1 MTLLRQRSFALLWAG
16 SALNAIG
23 SWATLIAMWGF
34 ATYRFHAG
42 AGTVAVIG
50 LAWAAPAALLTPLA
64 GLPVDRLGPRRV
76 LLVAY
81 LLGSLTSLA
90 MAGVHSLSALI
101 ILGVVQGVGEAFTRP
116 AAGAL
121 PPRLVDDSDLMAAN
135 ALLGSAQQSAIVF
148 GPMVAAAAIALAGL
162 RAAFV
167 VDAVTFWVGAA
178 VLLPIRQRP
187 ITGPDTARPPT
198 LRAELAEGFVQARTS
213 PTARFVLTL
222 SIAVFLTW
230 GTFMVIE
237 PLYARHVL
245 HQSATVFAM
254 FQMVFGVGLMGTG
267 LCLPRFGD
275 RFATPRAVAVSV
287 AFSGVAAA
295 TYIGTQWVAVAFVGV
310 FFWGIDVGFY
320 FAPAQTLLQR
330 GTPMSAHGRVMGLF
344 NSLNS
349 WANVIALPMAASI
362 AGAKGPRFAG
372 LCASAVAVGAGA
384 VGLLRNPAASP
395 ALTGDE
401 VLIPPEPAGSVLL

>member
-1 MTLLRQRSFALLWAG
+1 VTLLRQRSFALLWAG

-42 AGTVAVIG
+42 AGTVALIG
-50 LAWAAPAALLTPLA
+50 LAWGAPAALLTPIA
-64 GLPVDRLGPRRV
+64 GVPVDRLGPRRV
-76 LLVAY
+76 LMAAY

-90 MAGVHSLSALI
+90 MAGVNSLSSLI
-101 ILGVVQGVGEAFTRP
+101 ILGLLQGLGEAFTRP

-121 PPRLVDDSDLMAAN
+121 PPRLVEDSDLMAAN

-167 VDAVTFWVGAA
+167 VDAMTFVVGAG
-178 VLLPIRQRP
+178 VLLPIQQRP
-187 ITGPDTARPPT
+187 ISDADAPRPPT
-198 LRAELAEGFVQARTS
+198 LRAELAEGFVQVRTS
-213 PTARFVLTL
+213 PTARYVLTL
-222 SIAVFLTW
+222 SLAVFLTW

-237 PLYARHVL
+237 PLYARQVL
-245 HQSATVFAM
+245 HQPATVFAL
-254 FQMVFGVGLMGTG
+254 FQVVFGVGLMGTG
-267 LCLPRFGD
+267 LLLPRFGD

-295 TYIGTQWVAVAFVGV
+295 TYIGTHWVFVAFVGV

-344 NSLNS
+344 NALNS
-349 WANVIALPMAASI
+349 WANVVALPVAAWL
-362 AGAKGPRFAG
+362 AGAAGPRFAG
-372 LCASAVAVGAGA
+372 LCVSAVAVTAGA
-384 VGLLRNPAASP
+384 VGLLRHPTAAP
-395 ALTGDE
+395 KRRDE
-401 VLIPPEPAGSVLL
+401 ILIPPEPAGSVLL

>member
-42 AGTVAVIG
+42 AGTVALIG
-50 LAWAAPAALLTPLA
+50 LAWATPAALLTPLA
-64 GLPVDRLGPRRV
+64 GLPIDRLGPRRV

-90 MAGVHSLSALI
+90 MAGVNSLRALI
-101 ILGVVQGVGEAFTRP
+101 ILGLVQGVGEAFTRP

-178 VLLPIRQRP
+178 VLVPIRLRP
-187 ITGPDTARPPT
+187 IAGVVTRPPT
-198 LRAELAEGFVQARTS
+198 LRAELAEGFTQVRTS
-213 PTARFVLTL
+213 PVARYVLTL
-222 SIAVFLTW
+222 SLAVFLTW

-267 LCLPRFGD
+267 LLLPRFGD

-287 AFSGVAAA
+287 GFSGVAAA
-295 TYIGTQWVAVAFVGV
+295 TYIGTHWIVVAFIGV

-344 NSLNS
+344 NALNS
-349 WANVIALPMAASI
+349 WASVIALPLAATL
-362 AGAKGPRFAG
+362 AGAEGPRFAG
-372 LCASAVAVGAGA
+372 LCISAVAVGAGA
-384 VGLLRNPAASP
+384 LGLLRHPSSP
-395 ALTGDE
+395 PTSATAEL
-401 VLIPPEPAGSVLL
+401 LIPPAPAGSVLL

>member
-1 MTLLRQRSFALLWAG
+1 VTLLRKRSFALLWVG

-42 AGTVAVIG
+42 AGTVALIG
-50 LAWAAPAALLTPLA
+50 LAWAAPAALLTPFA
-64 GLPVDRLGPRRV
+64 GVPVDRIGPRRV
-76 LLVAY
+76 LMVAY
-81 LLGSLTSLA
+81 VMGSLTSLA
-90 MAGVHSLSALI
+90 MAGVGSLRALI
-101 ILGVVQGVGEAFTRP
+101 LLGLAQGVGEAFTRP
-116 AAGAL
+116 ASGAL

-148 GPMVAAAAIALAGL
+148 GPMVAAAAIAVAGL

-167 VDAVTFWVGAA
+167 VDAVTFWIGAA
-178 VLLPIRQRP
+178 VLIPIRLRP
-187 ITGPDTARPPT
+187 VTDSDTPRPPT
-198 LRAELAEGFVQARTS
+198 LRAEFAEGIRQARTS
-213 PTARFVLTL
+213 PTARFVLIL
-222 SIAVFLTW
+222 SLAVFLTW

-254 FQMVFGVGLMGTG
+254 LQMAFGVGLMGTG
-267 LCLPRFGD
+267 LVLPRFGD

-287 AFSGVAAA
+287 LGSGLAAA
-295 TYIGTQWVAVAFVGV
+295 TYIGTHWVAVAFVGV
-310 FFWGIDVGFY
+310 FLWGVDVGFY

-349 WANVIALPMAASI
+349 WANVIALPLAASL
-362 AGAKGPRFAG
+362 AGAEGPRFAG
-372 LCASAVAVGAGA
+372 LCISVVAVTAGVIGFLRHPSA
-384 VGLLRNPAASP
+384 PADADAPLL
-395 ALTGDE
+395 
-401 VLIPPEPAGSVLL
+401 PPEPAGSLLL

>member
-34 ATYRFHAG
+34 ATYRFHSG
-42 AGTVAVIG
+42 ATTVALIG
-50 LAWAAPAALLTPLA
+50 LAWATPAALLTPVA

-81 LLGSLTSLA
+81 LLGALTSLA
-90 MAGVHSLSALI
+90 MAGVHTLGALI
-101 ILGVVQGVGEAFTRP
+101 VLGLVQGVGEAFTRP
-116 AAGAL
+116 ASGAL
-121 PPRLVDDSDLMAAN
+121 PPRLVEDSDLMAAN

-167 VDAVTFWVGAA
+167 VDAATFLIGAA

-187 ITGPDTARPPT
+187 ITGDVARPPT
-198 LRAELAEGFVQARTS
+198 LRAELAEGFVQVRTS
-213 PTARFVLTL
+213 PTARYVLIL
-222 SIAVFLTW
+222 SLAVFLTW

-245 HQSATVFAM
+245 HQSATVFAL

-267 LCLPRFGD
+267 LALPRFGD

-295 TYIGTQWVAVAFVGV
+295 TYIGTHWVAVAFIGV

-330 GTPMSAHGRVMGLF
+330 GTPMAAHGRVMGLF
-344 NSLNS
+344 NALNS
-349 WANVIALPMAASI
+349 WANVIALPVAASL

-372 LCASAVAVGAGA
+372 LCVSAVAVTAGA
-384 VGLLRNPAASP
+384 IGLVRHPSAATK
-395 ALTGDE
+395 ARDE
-401 VLIPPEPAGSVLL
+401 MLIPPEPAGSVLL